1 MQKMWCKMKTRRGG
15 IIILVCGVA
24 LSITGFSLAY
34 YPDNILFPP
43 SDTPIMMEFDS
54 IELFLVSNRTL
65 FGVFGI
71 SGIMSALVGT
81 SLLLWPK

>member
-43 SDTPIMMEFDS
+43 SDTPIIIGRLRDFE
-54 IELFLVSNRTL
+54 
-65 FGVFGI
+65 
-71 SGIMSALVGT
+71 ALNIARRASKFEILKCPT
-81 SLLLWPK
+81 AL